1 MKTSLTYAIA
11 NKVVGFATSSI
22 RVQVVRYMS
31 ASQVEVLT
39 ADLSDAGTWLVL
51 NPNQL
56 TDLHS

>member
-22 RVQVVRYMS
+22 RVQVVRHMS
-31 ASQVEVLT
+31 DSQVEVLT
-39 ADLSDAGTWLVL
+39 ADLCDAGTWLVL

>member
-22 RVQVVRYMS
+22 RVQVVRHMS
-31 ASQVEVLT
+31 ALQVEVLT
-39 ADLSDAGTWLVL
+39 ADLCDAGTWLVL